1 MGAFCVFKKGFFQMA
16 AIDTARAIQSLL
28 QEYGVDNDSL
38 DSFIKEAEELPDART
53 LDTFNDLVEDYQN
66 ASGYSNIISTGE
78 ELLDFYNSHAEELSY
93 KANEMAKLSN
103 ALEDFEEV
111 HRLYEQLDS
120 EIEDGEL

>member
-1 MGAFCVFKKGFFQMA
+1 MA

-93 KANEMAKLSN
+93 KANEMAKLNN
-103 ALEDFEEV
+103 ALEDFEKV
-111 HRLYEQLDS
+111 HTLYEKLDS